1 MNVPQA
7 AVIRAMSMFRSLFI
21 MTALVMFTTMSYRLV
36 PQRTR
41 LLSTRWGSSTGYEFV
56 DSGGYKRLEH
66 FAKIKVSR
74 SCPSA
79 SWPADTPVIH
89 DKDVVCYDGT
99 SGKAGTWQNLH
110 LLPANWQVSFD
121 ISSPDEEQE
130 EVQGDE
136 EKKLRTIVFTL
147 SASDLGQVGV
157 FPEQQANWRWIRR
170 TLRSSSLSAS
180 EPALPRK
187 VLNGFAYT
195 GGSTMAAL
203 SAGNV
208 QVVHLDAAKSLV
220 QWATRNALAS
230 GLYNPNSS
238 SSDSGSGSS
247 SDSSSSSSSSSS
259 SGSSSSSSSGSRSVR
274 WITDDCVTFLE
285 REVRRGNRYD
295 GLIFDPPA
303 FGRGGSGKIWKL
315 ENDLPVLVD
324 TLIPQLLSDDP
335 SFVLLSCHDVD
346 WPPSRLAQ
354 LLRAAVVK
362 KAASAGP
369 QWLGGRARG
378 KDRGALS
385 SNDGELQSVTVCG
398 GVLECG
404 PMVLMPD
411 DAASQVGRPLPLGG
425 FARWRCVS

>member
-1 MNVPQA
+1 
-7 AVIRAMSMFRSLFI
+7 MSWLLVFTI
-21 MTALVMFTTMSYRLV
+21 ITALVLQTIMSYKTMSRKLRQS
-36 PQRTR
+36 PTR
-41 LLSTRWGSSTGYEFV
+41 VFSSTGYEFI
-56 DSGGYKRLEH
+56 DSGGYKRLET
-66 FAKIKVSR
+66 FAGTKVAR

-79 SWPADTPVIH
+79 SWPTGTALIH
-89 DKDVVCYDGT
+89 NKDMVCYDGS
-99 SGKAGTWQNLH
+99 SGKAGVWQNLQ
-110 LLPANWQVSFD
+110 LLPANWQVTFD
-121 ISSPDEEQE
+121 ISSPEEE
-130 EVQGDE
+130 EE
-136 EKKLRTIVFTL
+136 EGSTFASIVFTL

-157 FPEQQANWRWIRR
+157 FPEQHANWRWIRR
-170 TLRSSSLSAS
+170 TLRATSTPRVSSSSS
-180 EPALPRK
+180 SSSKPLPRK

-230 GLYNPNSS
+230 GLYAPPSEVDKAR
-238 SSDSGSGSS
+238 SSD
-247 SDSSSSSSSSSS
+247 SSS
-259 SGSSSSSSSGSRSVR
+259 SGSSSAGTRAVR

-315 ENDLPVLVD
+315 ENDLPILVD
-324 TLIPQLLSDDP
+324 SLIPQLLSDDP
-335 SFVLLSCHDVD
+335 TFVLLSCHDVD

-362 KAASAGP
+362 KAASAGSG
-369 QWLGGRARG
+369 WLDGRVWD
-378 KDRGALS
+378 KDRGGLS
-385 SNDGELQSVTVCG
+385 SNDGELQSLTLCG
-398 GVLECG
+398 GILECG

-411 DAASQVGRPLPLGG
+411 DTATATSRTGRPLPLGG